1 MITTTLKLENY
12 TEEVIERNGKFYKYI
27 HPVFKENDEVTVF
40 ELSFDTYPTEEM
52 IENYKNSHIKL
63 HKRILL
69 SKIEEYDKSE
79 NVREFIFNDSPTWIL
94 VDLRNNMKSA
104 IQDAITLESSTITLG
119 INGTPYTFEVEKAKL
134 MFAYIEQYALSVNNN
149 TLNHINAVNQL
160 DDFDAIIEYDYT
172 KNYPEKVAFDING
185 NLL

>member
-27 HPVFKENDEVTVF
+27 HPVFKDNDEVTVF

-52 IENYKNSHIKL
+52 IENYKKSQVKL
-63 HKRILL
+63 FKTILL
-69 SKIEEYDKSE
+69 SKIDEYDKSE
-79 NVREFIFNDSPTWIL
+79 NVREFIFGDTPTWIL

-104 IQDAITLESSTITLG
+104 IQDAITLNANTITLG

-134 MFAYIEQYALSVNNN
+134 MFAYIEQYALAVNNN
-149 TLNHINAVNQL
+149 TLIHINTVNQL

-172 KNYPEKVAFDING
+172 KNYPKKVVFDING
-185 NLL
+185 NLI